1 VCERWE
7 AERPFNQK
15 AGTARWEKSVRK
27 ADLITCESNWG
38 LERLEE
44 IIPGKPQ
51 RRIEYGVNPS
61 YYDVA
66 RNPSSN
72 APEILF
78 AGGLSRAKGV
88 DILLEM
94 LKRHPQRSWKLV
106 IAGGG
111 YLEESLRA
119 LNDPM
124 VEVLGTI
131 KTQELQARMARAWAL
146 VHPSRADTSPNV
158 VKEARVIGLPVIGSP
173 HGGHAEY
180 IENGKD
186 GLIVESENPDVWFKA
201 LDSLCSDYA
210 LCRDMGK
217 RRHEFFRSH
226 FRAENTADAFSKLYR
241 EITSDNVSY

>member
-1 VCERWE
+1 
-7 AERPFNQK
+7 
-15 AGTARWEKSVRK
+15 
-27 ADLITCESNWG
+27 

-44 IIPGKPQ
+44 IIPCKPQ

-94 LKRHPQRSWKLV
+94 LKRHPKRTWKLV

-158 VKEARVIGLPVIGSP
+158 VKEARVIGLPIVGSP
-173 HGGHAEY
+173 NGGHSEY
-180 IENGKD
+180 VEHEID
-186 GLIVESENPDVWFKA
+186 GLRIESEDPDEWFKA
-201 LDSLCSDYA
+201 LDGLANNYPR
-210 LCRDMGK
+210 CRQMGQI
-217 RRHEFFRSH
+217 HHAAFREH
-226 FRAENTADAFSKLYR
+226 FLPGNTASEFLKLYQ
-241 EITSDNVSY
+241 EILIK